1 MPIKLK
7 NINHSSNFTVIELIV
22 VITIIA
28 ILSGVVIAASTP
40 LRQQA
45 RDNQRK
51 ADLAAYQSA
60 LQQYYS
66 ENKQYPDPTPDPCC
80 ASQCLESFLGAE
92 LSPLPQDP
100 LSPDCSGNYGYYYT
114 SQDGQNYKLYTK
126 LENDTKAMANDGGTD
141 PLAYEVYSTLGNQL
155 AISFYLGGIT
165 ENLRC
170 SIMSVADCASQS
182 GVNVLRLSA
191 DTNAHA
197 EAPAQTNYDTCVCCF
212 GPTGLGTDCNATN
225 KSIFLKLSAST
236 NAHAE
241 KNTQSNY
248 SNSVCISTSTKSSIC
263 AYREENC
270 QAGETTLCSISG
282 DTNAHIGSPDTYNI
296 KVCCKTG

>member
-66 ENKQYPDPTPDPCC
+66 ENKQYPNPTTPCC
-80 ASQCLESFLGAE
+80 ASQCLESFLGTE

-114 SQDGQNYKLYTK
+114 SQDGKNYKLYTK

-236 NAHAE
+236 NAHVQE
-241 KNTQSNY
+241 VQ
-248 SNSVCISTSTKSSIC
+248 
-263 AYREENC
+263 
-270 QAGETTLCSISG
+270 
-282 DTNAHIGSPDTYNI
+282 
-296 KVCCKTG
+296 